1 MNRRSVMARPRRRVK
16 DLEVDQA
23 LKDVYGHLPATVETE
38 KQKRVRIRSEVLKM
52 KDEGLI

>member
-16 DLEVDQA
+16 DLEVDRA

-38 KQKRVRIRSEVLKM
+38 EQKRVRIRSEVLKM